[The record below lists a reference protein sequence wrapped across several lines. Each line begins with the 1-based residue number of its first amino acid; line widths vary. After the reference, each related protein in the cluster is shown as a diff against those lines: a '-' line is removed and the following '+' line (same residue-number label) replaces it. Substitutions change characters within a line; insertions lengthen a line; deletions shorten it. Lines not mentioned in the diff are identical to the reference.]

1 MLVFKGLSILVADK
15 KTHVLV
21 CTQFFLLGWT
31 LCVITVKLFMGNTR
45 FQRFRKDRESCFAKF
60 AVPVPLPFRSPPKPW
75 NILCGCNTFPS
86 RPQSPNSTLILIYRY
101 EIWTWHNRTSK
112 LFKVLLYRSS
122 SAYDAIINRLH
133 GERLVWLTRR
143 KMKIN

>member
-45 FQRFRKDRESCFAKF
+45 FRRFRKDRESCFAKF
-60 AVPVPLPFRSPPKPW
+60 AVPVPLPFRSPPKSW

-86 RPQSPNSTLILIYRY
+86 RPQSPNINSYLPLRNLNLAQSYFKAVQSALVSVLKRV
-101 EIWTWHNRTSK
+101 WRNNKSLTWRTVGLAHQK
-112 LFKVLLYRSS
+112 K
-122 SAYDAIINRLH
+122 N
-133 GERLVWLTRR
+133 E
-143 KMKIN
+143 N